1 MKNLNTY
8 EDFLNEEKKFSMLD
22 YSKLSQREQQLH
34 GDLSQ
39 VIFSYKNLKKEEK
52 LNAVGGLLKRI
63 ESGDLSESV
72 EITNEAS
79 KFKSTKDFLD
89 FLEEIDGMKETE
101 IRKIMGKDYI
111 DTPGNYKEEAKDY
124 DNDIEEYM
132 ISNMGK
138 KEFEKLLFWWGKNV
152 QESVVNEGFRNF
164 SIADFPIGSEVT
176 IYSRMGNEVWKVVKP
191 GNRGGKVIMVP
202 FNREAKDRYISLAI
216 EFDLAWLN
224 GAVEKIENKK

>member
-1 MKNLNTY
+1 MKNLTTY
-8 EDFLNEEKKFSMLD
+8 EDFLNEGKKFSMLD
-22 YSKLSQREQQLH
+22 YSKLSPREQQLH

-89 FLEEIDGMKETE
+89 FLEEIDGMGEEK

-152 QESVVNEGFRNF
+152 QESVVNEAIEF
-164 SIADFPIGSEVT
+164 SVGDFPIGAEVY
-176 IYSRMGNEVWKVVKP
+176 IGDEVWKVVKP
-191 GNRGGKVIMVP
+191 GNRGEKVIMVP
-202 FNREAKDRYISLAI
+202 SNAEAKRKYISIAI
-216 EFDLAWLN
+216 EFDLNWLN
-224 GAVEKIENKK
+224 GNVTEIDK

>member
-1 MKNLNTY
+1 MKNLNTF

-89 FLEEIDGMKETE
+89 FLEEIDGMKENE

-152 QESVVNEGFRNF
+152 QESVVNEAIEF
-164 SIADFPIGSEVT
+164 SVGDFPIGAEVY
-176 IYSRMGNEVWKVVKP
+176 IGDEVWKVVKP
-191 GNRGGKVIMVP
+191 GNRGEKVIMVP
-202 FNREAKDRYISLAI
+202 SNAEAKRKYISIAI
-216 EFDLAWLN
+216 EFDLNWLN
-224 GAVEKIENKK
+224 GNVTEIDK

>member
-22 YSKLSQREQQLH
+22 YSKLSPREQQLH

-89 FLEEIDGMKETE
+89 FLEEIDGMGEAE
-101 IRKIMGKDYI
+101 IKKIMGKDYI

-152 QESVVNEGFRNF
+152 QESVVNEAIEF
-164 SIADFPIGSEVT
+164 SVGDFPIGAEVY
-176 IYSRMGNEVWKVVKP
+176 IGDEVWKVVKP
-191 GNRGGKVIMVP
+191 GNRGEKVIMVP
-202 FNREAKDRYISLAI
+202 SNAEAKRKYISIAI
-216 EFDLAWLN
+216 EFDLNWLN
-224 GAVEKIENKK
+224 GNVTEIDK

>member
-1 MKNLNTY
+1 MGNIHTF
-8 EDFLNEEKKFSMLD
+8 EEFLNEEKKFSMLD
-22 YSKLSQREQQLH
+22 YSKLSPREQQLH

-89 FLEEIDGMKETE
+89 FLEEIDGMGEEK
-101 IRKIMGKDYI
+101 IRKIMGNDYI

-152 QESVVNEGFRNF
+152 QESVVNEAIEF
-164 SIADFPIGSEVT
+164 SVGDFPIGAEVY
-176 IYSRMGNEVWKVVKP
+176 IGDEVWKVVKP
-191 GNRGGKVIMVP
+191 GNRGEKVIMVP
-202 FNREAKDRYISLAI
+202 SNAEAKRKYISIAI
-216 EFDLAWLN
+216 EFDLNWLN
-224 GAVEKIENKK
+224 GNVTEIDK

>member
-8 EDFLNEEKKFSMLD
+8 EDFLNEGKKFSMLD
-22 YSKLSQREQQLH
+22 YSKLSPREQQLH

-63 ESGDLSESV
+63 ESGDLSESL

-89 FLEEIDGMKETE
+89 FLEEIDGMGEEK

-132 ISNMGK
+132 ISNMGE
-138 KEFEKLLFWWGKNV
+138 KEFKKLLFWWGKNV
-152 QESVVNEGFRNF
+152 QESVVNEAIEF
-164 SIADFPIGSEVT
+164 SVGDFPIGAEVY
-176 IYSRMGNEVWKVVKP
+176 IGDEVWKVVKP
-191 GNRGGKVIMVP
+191 GNRGEKVIMVP
-202 FNREAKDRYISLAI
+202 SNAEAKRKYISIAI
-216 EFDLAWLN
+216 EFDLNWLN
-224 GAVEKIENKK
+224 GNVTEIDK

>member
-8 EDFLNEEKKFSMLD
+8 EDFLNEGKKFSMLD
-22 YSKLSQREQQLH
+22 YSKLSPREQQLH

-89 FLEEIDGMKETE
+89 FLEEIDGMGEEK

-152 QESVVNEGFRNF
+152 QESVVNEAIEF
-164 SIADFPIGSEVT
+164 SVGDFPIGAEVY
-176 IYSRMGNEVWKVVKP
+176 IGDEVWKVVKP
-191 GNRGGKVIMVP
+191 GNRGEKVIMVP
-202 FNREAKDRYISLAI
+202 SNAEAKRKYISIAI
-216 EFDLAWLN
+216 EFDLNWLN
-224 GAVEKIENKK
+224 GNVTEIDK